1 MKKIFLKYSLRILG
15 LLQQHQIRAYYT
27 KIRSYPNVFIH
38 EYAWLGENST
48 INIIGICKKLEIQKG
63 VGTRSFCSFL
73 LYPDA
78 TLVIGERTFFNNHCS
93 VNCLGYI
100 EIGENVMFGEGVKI
114 YDHNH
119 AYSYKDLILDVEKD
133 KFTIGKVVIGS
144 NTWIGSNVTILN
156 NVEIG
161 ENVIIG
167 ANCLIY
173 KSVPSNSIVKH
184 AESLIITSPI
194 QQDKNKIKS

>member
-1 MKKIFLKYSLRILG
+1 MKQAIINYLLKILN
-15 LLQQHQIRAYYT
+15 LLQQHQIRAYYHT
-27 KIRSYPNVFIH
+27 IRCYPNVFIDEH
-38 EYAWLGENST
+38 AWLGEKST
-48 INIIGICKKLEIQKG
+48 ININGVCKKLEIHKG

-78 TLVIGERTFFNNHCS
+78 TLIIGERTFFNNHCS

-119 AYSYKDLILDVEKD
+119 AYSYKNSVLNVEKD

-184 AESLIITSPI
+184 AENLIITSQT
-194 QQDKNKIKS
+194 QQDKI

>member
-1 MKKIFLKYSLRILG
+1 MKQAIINYLLKILN
-15 LLQQHQIRAYYT
+15 LLQQHQIRAYYHT
-27 KIRSYPNVFIH
+27 IRSYPNVFIDEH
-38 EYAWLGENST
+38 AWLGEKST
-48 INIIGICKKLEIQKG
+48 ININGVCKKLEIQKG
-63 VGTRSFCSFL
+63 VGAKNFCSFL
-73 LYPDA
+73 LYPDS
-78 TLVIGERTFFNNHCS
+78 TLIIGERTFFNNHCS

-100 EIGENVMFGEGVKI
+100 KIGENVMFGEGVKI

-119 AYSYKDLILDVEKD
+119 AYSYKDLVLNVEKD
-133 KFTIGKVVIGS
+133 KFTIGKVIIGS

-184 AESLIITSPI
+184 AESLIVTS
-194 QQDKNKIKS
+194 